1 MTKHS
6 DSTAAAIGCWIKVKE
21 EGADEE
27 ETYQLTHVTNAL
39 KDQLAP
45 DNPMGKALIGA
56 RAGDEVTVHGPS
68 GPIKFSVLDIGSEDP
83 NGRTVRHD
91 D

>member
-1 MTKHS
+1 MTKQP
-6 DSTAAAIGCWIKVKE
+6 DSMTAAIGSWIKVRE

-27 ETYQLTHVTNAL
+27 EMYQLTHVTNVI
-39 KDQLAP
+39 KNQLAP

-56 RAGDEVTVHGPS
+56 RAGDEVTVHGPA
-68 GPIKFSVLDIGSEDP
+68 GPIKLSVLDIGSEDP
-83 NGRTVRHD
+83 NGRTVEHD